1 MSRGTDPCDP
11 STQEQDSGAPYE
23 APAIIFEKKIEA
35 VANTCE
41 FDPPLTKS
49 NVMEGCTGLTFS

>member
-1 MSRGTDPCDP
+1 MSKGTESCNRSDNPEE
-11 STQEQDSGAPYE
+11 TVAYE

-41 FDPPLTKS
+41 FDPPLTKA